1 MWSKLKDFLSKA
13 GTTIC
18 AASIVMW
25 VLLNLNH
32 TGLVSDMSQSFGASF
47 GKFLVPLLAP
57 AGLGLWQIAVM
68 LISGLAA
75 KEVVASSF
83 MVLFQVSS
91 SSDANIVHMLSGM
104 GFTSL
109 NAYCLLVFCLLYTP
123 CLATVMTIRKETEST
138 RWTLGLVAFQMVF
151 AWAVAVI
158 IFQKGSLLLG

>member
-1 MWSKLKDFLSKA
+1 M
-13 GTTIC
+13 
-18 AASIVMW
+18 
-25 VLLNLNH
+25 
-32 TGLVSDMSQSFGASF
+32 
-47 GKFLVPLLAP
+47 PLLAP

-123 CLATVMTIRKETEST
+123 CLATVMTIRKRQGPPGG
-138 RWTLGLVAFQMVF
+138 RWG
-151 AWAVAVI
+151 W
-158 IFQKGSLLLG
+158 SLSRWSLRGPWL

>member
-32 TGLVSDMSQSFGASF
+32 TGLVTDMSQSFGAAF
-47 GKFLVPLLAP
+47 GKILVPVLAP

-68 LISGLAA
+68 LIAGLAA

-83 MVLFQVSS
+83 MVLFQVAS
-91 SSDANIVHMLSGM
+91 SSDASIIQMLSGM
-104 GFTSL
+104 GFTTL

-123 CLATVMTIRKETEST
+123 CLAAVMTIRKETGST
-138 RWTLGLVAFQMVF
+138 RWTLGLVIFQMVF
-151 AWAVAVI
+151 AWAAAVI
-158 IFQKGSLLLG
+158 IYQVGRLFLG